1 MLEEIKL
8 FNSKKDFLL
17 AFFITAFI
25 ATYSILIEYNNY
37 KQLTHFDSNLVKATL
52 LKKYNK
58 TKVSKKGKIKRYQ
71 ILKLKSTKGYTFFTS
86 ARESQKF
93 SVGQRLKLEIW
104 AGRIDFYHYLKG
116 FYASSR
122 VIYKYKKL
130 SLKQKLNTLIA
141 NEHQDKTIASI
152 YQALFTARQLNSKI
166 QTQFSSLGISHL
178 VAISGFHLGVLSALL
193 FFIFK
198 YPYKYFQQRFFPYR
212 SYKVDSFIFIS
223 LILLAYLIFLDY
235 PPSLLRAFV
244 MLVIGFFLYDRG
256 IKVVSYLTLLLA
268 VVLLLALFP
277 RLLFSIGFWL
287 SVSGVFYIFLFIIH
301 YKHLSKIWQFILIP
315 FWVYLLMLPYSI
327 VIFANFSLYHP
338 LSIIWS
344 SLFTIFYPLS
354 IFLHLINHG
363 DILDIFVQNLLNL
376 DTQNSSVVIA
386 WKWIIPYVL
395 TSLGAIYSKV
405 LLFMTL
411 FFALTLFI
419 YSIYEIT

>member
-1 MLEEIKL
+1 MLEEVQL
-8 FNSKKDFLL
+8 FNSKRDILL
-17 AFFITAFI
+17 AFFILSFI
-25 ATYSILIEYNNY
+25 AIYSTLIEYNNY
-37 KQLTHFDSNLVKATL
+37 KQLTHFDSNIVSATL
-52 LKKYNK
+52 LKKYDK
-58 TKVSKKGKIKRYQ
+58 TKISKKGKLKKYQ

-86 ARESQKF
+86 ARKSQRF
-93 SVGQRLKLEIW
+93 LIGQKLKLEIW
-104 AGRIDFYHYLKG
+104 AGRISFYQYLKG
-116 FYASSR
+116 FYAYSR
-122 VIYKYKKL
+122 VIYKYKNL
-130 SLKQKLNTLIA
+130 SLKQKLNSLIA
-141 NEHQDKTIASI
+141 NEHQNKTIASV
-152 YQALFTARQLNSKI
+152 YQALFTAAQLDSKI
-166 QTQFSSLGISHL
+166 QSQFSSLGISHL

-198 YPYKYFQQRFFPYR
+198 YPYKFFQQRYFPYR

-223 LILLAYLIFLDY
+223 IILLIYLIFLDY

-256 IKVVSYLTLLLA
+256 IKVFSYLTLLLA
-268 VVLLLALFP
+268 VILLLALFP

-301 YKHLSKIWQFILIP
+301 YKNLSKFWQFILIP

-363 DILDIFVQNLLNL
+363 NLLDGVVQYLLNL
-376 DTQNSSVVIA
+376 DTGNSRVILD
-386 WKWIIPYVL
+386 WKYLIFYVSI
-395 TSLGAIYSKV
+395 SLGAIYKKALLYLS
-405 LLFMTL
+405 LLF
-411 FFALTLFI
+411 ALCVFI
-419 YSIYEIT
+419 YSIYEIA